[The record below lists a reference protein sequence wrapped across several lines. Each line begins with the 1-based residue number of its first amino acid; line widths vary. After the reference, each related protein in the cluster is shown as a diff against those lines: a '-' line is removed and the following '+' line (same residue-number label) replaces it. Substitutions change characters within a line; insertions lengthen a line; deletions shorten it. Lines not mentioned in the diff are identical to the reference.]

1 MKRKLYFPDGRAYC
15 CLLFVVFVLLVLSIL
30 LIRIDNH
37 DKALECVKVLSML
50 QGLIIVRSIFPE
62 ALCVQVGRYALFY
75 FTMDR
80 VFAIRIRSCNELFE
94 CVQICPVTTF
104 AVKIFSHIRGSE
116 SECHT
121 WIRKLFWQM
130 LFLSWLVAVFVWVA
144 NLLAR
149 KSSVTVVDIIFPT
162 GFLLSIEFLIYVAR
176 CYLRN
181 LVVKFCC
188 YRRLV
193 RVPDDE
199 IERKKLF
206 KRTFRCA
213 KYSAYTDR
221 KVLPS
226 MQNHC
231 HA

>member
-1 MKRKLYFPDGRAYC
+1 MKRKLYFPDGKAYC
-15 CLLFVVFVLLVLSIL
+15 CLLFVAFVLLVLSTL

-37 DKALECVKVLSML
+37 DKMLECVKVLSML

-80 VFAIRIRSCNELFE
+80 VFAVRIRSCNELFD
-94 CVQICPVTTF
+94 CVQICPVTTC
-104 AVKIFSHIRGSE
+104 AVKMFSHIRGDGL
-116 SECHT
+116 ECHA
-121 WIRKLFWQM
+121 WIRRLFWQM
-130 LFLSWLVAVFVWVA
+130 LFLSWLVAVFAWIA
-144 NLLAR
+144 NLWAC
-149 KSSVTVVDIIFPT
+149 KCSVTIVDIIFPT
-162 GFLLSIEFLIYVAR
+162 GFLLTVELLIFVAR
-176 CYLRN
+176 NYFRN
-181 LVVKFCC
+181 LVLKFCC
-188 YRRLV
+188 YRRIV

-199 IERKKLF
+199 KERKKLF